1 MRGPS
6 AIGGAKSLPVSPY
19 IGITMFYIVVH
30 HNDSLPMPRPSDL
43 TAHKN
48 EQTGGMRKNI

>member
-19 IGITMFYIVVH
+19 IGITMFYIVFH